1 MTTTRKTTVT
11 TTTVTTPDYQCV
23 MDGDNTWHLTQEQ
36 ASPPP
41 ILRGGA
47 YTSCSKWVEFKRGYD
62 RRRPTCPMCLKH
74 VLKDETRNGNAP
86 PVPEVPEPKETL
98 TEEVDEGA
106 DTFRD
111 LIRSLEKG

>member
-1 MTTTRKTTVT
+1 MTTTTATTATTV
-11 TTTVTTPDYQCV
+11 PDYQCV
-23 MDGDNTWHLTQEQ
+23 MDGDNTWHMTQEQ
-36 ASPPP
+36 ASPPS

-74 VLKDETRNGNAP
+74 VGVHESRNAP
-86 PVPEVPEPKETL
+86 PAPEVPVAPEPKEPA
-98 TEEVDEGA
+98 TEEVDEGE